1 MKTEGYDDLVS
12 KLMTARSLAA
22 GNSPNACD
30 LYDQALSAIGEL
42 VVDRNQW
49 RAAAQ
54 MATPE
59 GSEYC
64 NAQSCADHIWN
75 LRRVLHETKCELARE
90 RRALAAEE
98 PGA

>member
-1 MKTEGYDDLVS
+1 MKTEGYDELVS
-12 KLMTARSLAA
+12 QLMTASSLAA

-30 LYDQALSAIGEL
+30 LYDRALSAIGEL

-49 RAAAQ
+49 RSAAQ
-54 MATPE
+54 MATPG

-75 LRRVLHETKCELARE
+75 LRRELHETKCELVRQ
-90 RRALAAEE
+90 RRV
-98 PGA
+98 